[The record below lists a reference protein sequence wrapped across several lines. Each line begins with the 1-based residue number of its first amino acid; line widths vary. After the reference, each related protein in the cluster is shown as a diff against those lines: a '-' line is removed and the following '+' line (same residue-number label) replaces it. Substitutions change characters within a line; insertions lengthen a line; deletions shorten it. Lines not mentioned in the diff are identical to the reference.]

1 MTLKAARMYSLLL
14 FVVYNAPSF
23 SEIEMCIRDR
33 VHIGRFY
40 AFHAVYLA
48 SYILQDEV
56 GSRA

>member
-1 MTLKAARMYSLLL
+1 MLQRLADCH
-14 FVVYNAPSF
+14 PSRF
-23 SEIEMCIRDR
+23 EYK